1 MMQSEHA
8 GQRNLQQSGAAGQ
21 RNTQHATNIKK
32 RSMRRKKAR
41 RMRRIKRI
49 FVAAIILLV
58 VFAAGRTSFVQGFL
72 NHWNVK
78 SEATLTA
85 EGYPESLVQLYEK
98 NEEARQFVLDYKKNG
113 NNEQPIDISSDVVDG
128 KIPLFLQWDERW
140 GYRTYGDN
148 FLAITGC
155 GPTALSMVY
164 VGVTGDTSMN
174 PYAVAQMA
182 QEDGFYVNG
191 SGSSW
196 SMMTEL
202 ATKLGL
208 SAQELSLSEDSI
220 KQELSQGHPII
231 CIMGP
236 GDFTTSGHFI
246 VLTGVDSDGKIT
258 VNDSN
263 SKKNSNKT
271 WKIDDL
277 MSQIRDLWVYQ

>member
-85 EGYPESLVQLYEK
+85 
-98 NEEARQFVLDYKKNG
+98 
-113 NNEQPIDISSDVVDG
+113 
-128 KIPLFLQWDERW
+128 
-140 GYRTYGDN
+140 
-148 FLAITGC
+148 
-155 GPTALSMVY
+155 
-164 VGVTGDTSMN
+164 
-174 PYAVAQMA
+174 
-182 QEDGFYVNG
+182 
-191 SGSSW
+191 
-196 SMMTEL
+196 
-202 ATKLGL
+202 
-208 SAQELSLSEDSI
+208 
-220 KQELSQGHPII
+220 
-231 CIMGP
+231 
-236 GDFTTSGHFI
+236 
-246 VLTGVDSDGKIT
+246 VDSDGKIT

-263 SKKNSNKT
+263 SKKNSNKA

>member
-1 MMQSEHA
+1 MMQSEQE

-113 NNEQPIDISSDVVDG
+113 NNEQPIDISSDVTDG

-140 GYRTYGDN
+140 GYMEIISLQLQDVVRRH
-148 FLAITGC
+148 C
-155 GPTALSMVY
+155 P
-164 VGVTGDTSMN
+164 
-174 PYAVAQMA
+174 
-182 QEDGFYVNG
+182 
-191 SGSSW
+191 W
-196 SMMTEL
+196 SMW
-202 ATKLGL
+202 
-208 SAQELSLSEDSI
+208 D
-220 KQELSQGHPII
+220 
-231 CIMGP
+231 
-236 GDFTTSGHFI
+236 
-246 VLTGVDSDGKIT
+246 
-258 VNDSN
+258 
-263 SKKNSNKT
+263 
-271 WKIDDL
+271 
-277 MSQIRDLWVYQ
+277 

>member
-1 MMQSEHA
+1 M
-8 GQRNLQQSGAAGQ
+8 
-21 RNTQHATNIKK
+21 
-32 RSMRRKKAR
+32 
-41 RMRRIKRI
+41 
-49 FVAAIILLV
+49 
-58 VFAAGRTSFVQGFL
+58 QGFL

-113 NNEQPIDISSDVVDG
+113 NNEQPIDISSDVTDG

-164 VGVTGDTSMN
+164 VGLTGDTSMN

-208 SAQELSLSEDSI
+208 SAQELSLNEDSI
-220 KQELSQGHPII
+220 RQELSQGHPII

-258 VNDSN
+258 CLLYTSP
-263 SKKNSNKT
+263 SP
-271 WKIDDL
+271 
-277 MSQIRDLWVYQ
+277 RDRG